1 MIAARMDL
9 KQFEEEGYYVAEG
22 LLDPVEDIQPV
33 IDEYS
38 ELLDRLSNRWHS
50 EGKLSATYEGLPFEQ
65 RLSRIAVETGGGYS
79 RYFDISLPQA
89 NIRSDTPMHHGPAVF
104 SLLGNPKLLD
114 AVEQFIG
121 PEIYSN
127 PVQHVRIKPPER
139 LFSEEEQL
147 GNELVARTPWHQDQG
162 VIREEADD
170 SQILT
175 AWVAMSDAPVERGCL
190 SVGPRSHLGE
200 LRKHCYASSVQPMG
214 ILDEQLPEDRRPV
227 PMKAGDVLFLDKL
240 TVHGAMPN
248 VSDDLRWSF
257 DLRYNP
263 TGQDTGRPWFPGF
276 VARSRANPDSKLKD
290 AVVWAEMWREARSQ
304 LARMEAPRFNRW
316 DPNDPMCA

>member
-1 MIAARMDL
+1 MTVAKIDL
-9 KQFEEEGYYVAEG
+9 EQFEEEGYYVAEG
-22 LLDPVEDIQPV
+22 LLDPAEDIQPV

-38 ELLDRLSNRWHS
+38 ELLSGLANRWHS
-50 EGKLSATYEGLPFEQ
+50 EGRLSATYEDLPFGK
-65 RLSRIAVETGGGYS
+65 RLSQVARETGAGYS
-79 RYFDISLPQA
+79 RHFDISLPQA

-104 SLLGNPKLLD
+104 SLLGNQRLLD

-139 LFSEEEQL
+139 LFSEEDQVS
-147 GNELVARTPWHQDQG
+147 NELVARTPWHQDQG
-162 VIREEADD
+162 VIREEADT

-175 AWVAMSDAPVERGCL
+175 VWVAMSDAPVERGCL
-190 SVGPRSHLGE
+190 SVGPRSHRGD
-200 LRKHCYASSVQPMG
+200 LRKHCYTSVRRMG

-240 TVHGAMPN
+240 TVHGALPN

-263 TGQDTGRPWFPGF
+263 TGQETGRRWFPGY
-276 VARSRANPDSKLKD
+276 VVRSRTSPDLELKD
-290 AVVWAEMWREARSQ
+290 AEVWAEMWREARSR
-304 LARMEAPRFNRW
+304 LARMETPRFNRW
-316 DPNDPMCA
+316 DANDPMCA